1 MLGMKVRSKTL
12 NNTAETQQ
20 ISTQGLASGVY
31 IIKLKAGDQAIS
43 KKVIIQ

>member
-1 MLGMKVRSKTL
+1 MLGMKVREKALDSSQS
-12 NNTAETQQ
+12 AQQ

-31 IIKLKAGDQAIS
+31 IINLKAGEQAIS